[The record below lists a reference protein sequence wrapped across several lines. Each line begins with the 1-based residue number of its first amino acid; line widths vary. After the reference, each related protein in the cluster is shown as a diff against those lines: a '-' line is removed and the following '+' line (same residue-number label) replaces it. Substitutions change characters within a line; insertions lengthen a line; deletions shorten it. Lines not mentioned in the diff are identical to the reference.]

1 MLLKI
6 CGLTNATDI
15 QAAEHAG
22 ADFLGMVIVPESPR
36 HVSVEMAEELASA
49 TTHKSV
55 CVVRNMPLDTLNRL
69 IQRVHPD
76 VVQLHGNETPAYT
89 EQIHG
94 AEVWKAFKLDSLH
107 ALETALHFPC
117 AMIVADSGGGTGQ
130 ICRWDLAERLARQ
143 RPTLLAGGITLEN
156 VTEAIE
162 RVHPLGIDVS
172 SGVEKTPGVKDHNKI
187 KELAKRIKQ

>member
-49 TTHKSV
+49 TTRKSV

-130 ICRWDLAERLARQ
+130 TCRWDLAERLARQ